1 MSRKKP
7 LFPIQTA
14 TSCLL
19 KWNWSSI
26 YFQSGTTSSCHRTTK
41 IKIPE
46 DNFSGFHNL
55 EEKLDDR
62 KQMLKGEWPK
72 NTCDYCKKFEDNG
85 QYSDRMN
92 QLAQQTDP
100 YINPP
105 ELKENPQA
113 IEVTPTFIEV
123 YFRNTCNMSCVY
135 CGPHFSSKW
144 EEELKLHGDIEFL
157 KKSKE
162 IYKDQPNV
170 LYDQQKKEFWKYL
183 EEKDRFKTLRW
194 FSLLGGEPLVIP
206 ELEECLD
213 FWNNHPND
221 KLTFQL
227 VTNLKANDY
236 RFDNFLNKIQELI
249 ENKKVYQFK
258 IIASIDC
265 LGPEIEYVRNGL
277 DLAQWTKNFE
287 KLLKI
292 NNISVGINSAIS
304 ILTLH
309 KFPDLLEKI
318 IEWNKG
324 RKNVDRIVHS
334 FNIDTLLTDPR
345 MAGLGVFDETFNKCD
360 KLFEV
365 KNPRE
370 LHIKKHWDGIVQQIK
385 GSTKNQSKINDLK
398 NYLSIL
404 DTRRNTD
411 WKKLFPW
418 LIEL

>member
-1 MSRKKP
+1 MSSKKP

-162 IYKDQPNV
+162 IYKDQPNA

-183 EEKDRFKTLRW
+183 EEKGRFKILRW

-213 FWNNHPND
+213 FWNSHPND
-221 KLTFQL
+221 KLTFQM

-236 RFDNFLNKIQELI
+236 RFDNFLNRIQELI

-258 IIASIDC
+258 VIASIDC

-334 FNIDTLLTDPR
+334 FNIDNLLTDPR
-345 MAGLGVFDETFNKCD
+345 MAGPGVFDETFNKCD